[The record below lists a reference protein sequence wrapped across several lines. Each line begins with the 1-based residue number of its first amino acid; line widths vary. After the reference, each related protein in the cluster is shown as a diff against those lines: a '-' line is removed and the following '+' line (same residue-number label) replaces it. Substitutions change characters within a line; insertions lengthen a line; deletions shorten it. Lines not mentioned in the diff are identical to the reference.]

1 MISTHV
7 PHKRYDRLIWL
18 KNTLA
23 KDFNS
28 RTSQE
33 VRLPIFAYT
42 CKHFYFNSRT
52 SQEVRPTVV
61 CDCKKVED
69 FNSRTSQEVR
79 RKVWNHYTWK
89 TISTHVPHKRYD
101 KRVWRLMGRKID
113 FNSRTSQEVRRYV
126 LLRCGVK
133 SMNFNS
139 RTSQEVRQQ
148 ILLLILTLTTIF
160 ALN

>member
-79 RKVWNHYTWK
+79 QKSVSNTPTTVTFQLTYLTRGTTSEYDDSWVEKL
-89 TISTHVPHKRYD
+89 ISTHVPHKRYD
-101 KRVWRLMGRKID
+101 SKYC
-113 FNSRTSQEVRRYV
+113 F
-126 LLRCGVK
+126 
-133 SMNFNS
+133 
-139 RTSQEVRQQ
+139 
-148 ILLLILTLTTIF
+148 
-160 ALN
+160 

>member
-1 MISTHV
+1 MRT
-7 PHKRYDRLIWL
+7 
-18 KNTLA
+18 N
-23 KDFNS
+23 FNS

-33 VRLPIFAYT
+33 VRLI
-42 CKHFYFNSRT
+42 
-52 SQEVRPTVV
+52 EVKGNRAV
-61 CDCKKVED
+61 
-69 FNSRTSQEVR
+69 
-79 RKVWNHYTWK
+79 
-89 TISTHVPHKRYD
+89 
-101 KRVWRLMGRKID
+101 ID